1 MYLDRALTSYS
12 NLTKSLE
19 PASHA
24 DITAYRSW
32 TTKHAPIVES
42 ETAFLNKDSDLLCVS
57 SPSAP
62 RSDFRSGTALET
74 PVIVVAFGL
83 LSTIIVFKM
92 VPQIIARL
100 VISAMVGVASLCTL
114 SPEVMNKPG
123 SVLDWGKAIA
133 T

>member
-1 MYLDRALTSYS
+1 MA
-12 NLTKSLE
+12 KSFE

-32 TTKHAPIVES
+32 ITEHAPIVES
-42 ETAFLNKDSDLLCVS
+42 ESAFLNKDSDLLCVTS
-57 SPSAP
+57 SGP

-83 LSTIIVFKM
+83 LSTVIVFKM
-92 VPQIIARL
+92 VPQILARL
-100 VISAMVGVASLCTL
+100 VISALVGIACFCTL
-114 SPEVMNKPG
+114 SPKVINKSESVMH
-123 SVLDWGKAIA
+123 WRKAIA